1 MNPCTSGIS
10 ACAYQAQRFS
20 IEHPMMHVPSGPRV
34 HLSGTWRFFH
44 QMALLGAAIGPV
56 HLVLVC
62 PIDHPDDPWFVA
74 SDELT
79 DAQTLGEYSLRF
91 DIEEAFLDEKSAGF
105 QFQTSEL
112 STPEALERLLLVVMM
127 ATPHL
132 TSIGL
137 DVVLAGTRSF
147 RGYPLEQWFELSE
160 DRLAMAAARV
170 STWMAGVCS
179 FLV

>member
-1 MNPCTSGIS
+1 
-10 ACAYQAQRFS
+10 
-20 IEHPMMHVPSGPRV
+20 MMHVPSGPRV
-34 HLSGTWRFFH
+34 HLSDTWRFFH

-79 DAQTLGEYSLRF
+79 DAQTLDEYSLRF